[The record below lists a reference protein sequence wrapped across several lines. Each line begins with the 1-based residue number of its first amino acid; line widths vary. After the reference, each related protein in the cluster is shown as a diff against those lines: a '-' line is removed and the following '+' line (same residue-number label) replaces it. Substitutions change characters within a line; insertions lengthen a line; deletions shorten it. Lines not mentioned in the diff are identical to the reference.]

1 MIGDN
6 LDCKECGS
14 IDLKGISAPVTTYEV
29 LGSRSR
35 HDTIRK
41 VQTFV
46 DKSEISDLSMS
57 ELRELQQIISK
68 MLP

>member
-1 MIGDN
+1 
-6 LDCKECGS
+6 
-14 IDLKGISAPVTTYEV
+14 YEV

-35 HDTIRK
+35 QDTIRK

-68 MLP
+68 MLH